1 MWWYKFSQKHNISI
15 GTVSDLISYRLNT
28 DNIVECISNNQFT
41 QYLDGNFKLL
51 TFKNTLSNEEH
62 YALVSKKINTNNPVY
77 VRMHK
82 HSIIKDILT
91 EENLFDY
98 QMKKSIEIVNK
109 KENGV
114 IVIIN
119 GNYAPKIEKQFS
131 RQKNEQKDIF
141 ELREYGVGAQILRSI
156 GLKEIIL
163 LTNNQKKVIGLDGF
177 DLKIISQE
185 SF

>member
-1 MWWYKFSQKHNISI
+1 
-15 GTVSDLISYRLNT
+15 
-28 DNIVECISNNQFT
+28 
-41 QYLDGNFKLL
+41 
-51 TFKNTLSNEEH
+51 
-62 YALVSKKINTNNPVY
+62 
-77 VRMHK
+77 
-82 HSIIKDILT
+82 
-91 EENLFDY
+91 
-98 QMKKSIEIVNK
+98 MKKSIEIVNK

-131 RQKNEQKDIF
+131 RQKNEHKDIF
-141 ELREYGVGAQILRSI
+141 ELMEYGVGAQILRSI